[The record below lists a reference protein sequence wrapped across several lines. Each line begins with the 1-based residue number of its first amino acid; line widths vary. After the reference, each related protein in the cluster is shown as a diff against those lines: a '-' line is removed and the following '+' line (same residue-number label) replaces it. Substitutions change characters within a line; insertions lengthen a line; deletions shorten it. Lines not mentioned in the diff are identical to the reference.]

1 MQFFFSEEVKMKS
14 ILPTRL
20 LFVIFV
26 NLIVLTSKA
35 YSCPIIEVPLPER
48 VGNSSLIVEGKITDK
63 FSLWNNQQNLI
74 LTLHKVKV
82 FKIFKGSIRETEIEI
97 LAEGGRIGD
106 IDHIIYPNDNL
117 SIGDYGIF
125 CLEKSE
131 YSSLSGY
138 KGNFYKIYAT
148 KQGFIK
154 YDKLNNIATDYFK
167 EYKGLPETIYS
178 LIEKLTGQKFRE
190 IQKNDLFFDEKKDKK
205 DKPLVTINSFAPT
218 SITAG
223 TGSILAINGTDFGA
237 TRGSVRFRN
246 ADNGGIDYITV
257 SGATSIPY
265 WSNTDILVIVPKN
278 ACSGTIQV
286 VNSLNDVGTSSTS
299 LNIPYA
305 VQSASETLPI
315 FLVNL
320 NGSGGYTFR
329 FSQTFLRN
337 TAALNA
343 FLRALETW
351 RCGTYVNFGYTLT
364 PVQDSCPSYNNVNTI
379 TFTNQN
385 CDLSAGLLAQTRF
398 AYTNCGTGAFFYEMD
413 IIFSRGINWNFD
425 LNRTCTACVDFQS
438 VALHEIG
445 HCHCLAHSCGTNDV
459 MYYSLAN
466 DVERRF
472 LNYDSDLAGGNYIM
486 DSSRVFNRCSRSPM
500 EALNSSN
507 CSVTYSP
514 VAKFNVSATQGC
526 KSLSVNFNDQSENNP
541 TSWSWDIDNNGTYD
555 YFIQNPSHTYN
566 SPGSYSVKLK
576 VTNAIGSDSLIKN
589 NIINV
594 YPLPNP
600 DFLGDLSVCEND
612 SVIYTTTR
620 LSGNS
625 YLWSVTGGRISGVN
639 NSDTLKVIWSGGPNG
654 SVTLKQTVDST
665 GCTDSLTKSVV
676 INPLPSPKISGYEK
690 ICFGSQ
696 AVYTITPKPNVKS
709 EWFVN
714 GGIINGQSTN
724 DSVMVKWNSAGNN
737 AVKVIQTD
745 TITGCRDSA
754 LYSVIVYPLPVVEFH
769 GETNSC
775 INSQI
780 LYYVNGNDS
789 LSYYWSVINGRILTN
804 KENDSVTVIWDH
816 VGQGSIKV
824 VFVNDSTLC
833 LDSLAYD
840 VTIYQGPKNPIS
852 GDTVVCLNTIGNYY
866 SINDSGIEYNWK
878 ANNGTIL
885 GSNTNYQVQVLWDV
899 RSKNRLTLVQK
910 DLATGCIDST
920 IFDVTVNPL
929 PKASFNAGEE
939 ACLGCLVKYSANSSL
954 LFYKWEANK
963 GKIEGPDDKKDVSV
977 RWNDEGTGYLKLV
990 FTSPNTLCKD
1000 STTKNIEIRKLEPP
1014 PIIISS
1020 DVCEGTFDT
1029 VFTNNNQLY
1038 SLKWQVN
1045 GAKLGTNEKNSY
1057 AIVYWTNAGIAK
1069 IKLIRT
1075 IQFYDYIDSSE
1086 KQVVVNPKP
1095 EKPSII
1101 KDNDNLISSISAT
1114 EYDWYLNDLLIAT
1127 NTQNVFKPSK
1137 SGTYKLK
1144 IKNGFG
1150 CYSDFSDPVNVSV
1163 VSVDDGSVLGKLII
1177 KPNPASDK
1185 ISIEFTDNAD
1195 FTAIKF
1201 FDIMGKEVDI
1211 IPLNVMNNVV
1221 DIDLSNIPQGIYT
1234 IQVKEGSNIFIGKII
1249 VIK

>member
-1 MQFFFSEEVKMKS
+1 MKT

-20 LFVIFV
+20 LFVF
-26 NLIVLTSKA
+26 LISLLAMPGMT
-35 YSCPIIEVPLPER
+35 YSCPIIEVPLPVR
-48 VGNSSLIVEGKITDK
+48 VANSTLIIEGKIIDK

-74 LTLHKVKV
+74 LTIHKIKV
-82 FKIFKGSIRETEIEI
+82 FKVFKGNFQESEVEI
-97 LAEGGRIGD
+97 LTEGGKIGD
-106 IDHIIYPNDNL
+106 LEHIIYPNDNL
-117 SIGDYGIF
+117 IVGDYGIF

-148 KQGFIK
+148 KQGYIK
-154 YDKLNNIATDYFK
+154 FDKLNNVATDYFS

-178 LIEKLTGQKFRE
+178 IIEKLTGQKFRE
-190 IQKNDLFFDEKKDKK
+190 IQKNDLFNNEIKDNK
-205 DKPLVTINSFAPT
+205 DKPLVTINSFTPT

-237 TRGSVRFRN
+237 ARGSVRFRN

-257 SGATSIPY
+257 SGATSIPF
-265 WSNTDILVIVPKN
+265 WSETDILVIVPKN

-286 VNSLNDVGTSSTS
+286 VTTLNEVATSSTS
-299 LNIPYA
+299 LIVPYA
-305 VQSASETLPI
+305 VQSASETLPV

-329 FSQTFLRN
+329 FSQSFLRN

-385 CDLSAGLLAQTRF
+385 CDLSAGILAQTRF

-425 LNRTCTACVDFQS
+425 LNRTCTPCVDFQS
-438 VALHEIG
+438 VALHELG
-445 HCHCLAHSCGTNDV
+445 HCHSLGHSCGTNDV
-459 MYYSLAN
+459 MYYSMPN

-472 LNYDSDLAGGNYIM
+472 LNYDSDLAGGNFVM

-514 VAKFNVSATQGC
+514 VAKFSVSATQGC

-541 TSWSWDIDNNGTYD
+541 TNWSWDIDNNGTYD

-576 VTNAIGSDSLIKN
+576 VSNAVGSDSTIKI

-594 YPLPNP
+594 YPAPNP
-600 DFLGDLSVCEND
+600 NFLGDLSVCEND

-620 LSGNS
+620 LNGNS

-639 NSDTLKVIWSGGPNG
+639 NSDTLKVIWLGGPNG
-654 SVTLKQTVDST
+654 SITLKQTVDST

-690 ICFGSQ
+690 LCFGSQ
-696 AVYTITPKPNVKS
+696 AIYKVTPKPNVKS

-714 GGIINGQSTN
+714 GGVINGQNNN
-724 DSVMVKWNSAGNN
+724 DSVIVNWNRAGNN
-737 AVKVIQTD
+737 TVKVIQTD
-745 TITGCRDSA
+745 TLSSCRDSA
-754 LYSVIVYPLPVVEFH
+754 LFSVIVHPLPVVEFN

-775 INSQI
+775 LNTQI
-780 LYYVNGNDS
+780 LYYVKGNDS
-789 LSYYWSVINGRILTN
+789 LSYYWSITNGRFLSN
-804 KENDSVTVIWDH
+804 KENDSVTVIWDNI
-816 VGQGSIKV
+816 GQGTIKV

-833 LDSLAYD
+833 LDSLVRN
-840 VTIYQGPKNPIS
+840 VTIFQAPSNPIS
-852 GDTVVCLNTIGNYY
+852 GDSVVCLNTIGNYY
-866 SINDSGIEYNWK
+866 TINDSGIEYNWK
-878 ANNGTIL
+878 AHNGTIL
-885 GSNTNYQVQVLWDV
+885 GSNSNYQVQVLWDV

-910 DLATGCIDST
+910 DLATGCIDSS
-920 IFDVTVNPL
+920 IFDVTVNAL
-929 PKASFNAGEE
+929 PRATFNAESE
-939 ACLGCLVKYSANSSL
+939 AYSGCLFKYSANASAL
-954 LFYKWEANK
+954 IYKWVANK
-963 GKIEGPDDKKDVSV
+963 GKIEGPDDGKEVSV
-977 RWNDEGTGYLKLV
+977 RWTEEGTGYLRLV
-990 FTSPNTLCKD
+990 LTNPSTKCKD
-1000 STTKNIEIRKLEPP
+1000 SITKNIEIRKLEPP

-1029 VFTNNNQLY
+1029 VFTSNNQIY

-1045 GAKLGTNEKNSY
+1045 GAKLATNEINSY
-1057 AIVYWTNAGIAK
+1057 AIVYWNNIGIAK
-1069 IKLIRT
+1069 IKLVRT
-1075 IQFYDYIDSSE
+1075 IQFYDYVDSSE
-1086 KQVVVNPKP
+1086 KEVIVNPKP

-1101 KDNDNLISSISAT
+1101 KDNDNLISSISAA

-1127 NTQNVFKPSK
+1127 NSQNVFKPTK

-1150 CYSDFSDPVNVSV
+1150 CYSDFSDPVNVSI
-1163 VSVDDGSVLGKLII
+1163 VSVDYDIDLDKLII
-1177 KPNPASDK
+1177 KPNPARDK
-1185 ISIEFTDNAD
+1185 ISVELNNVSELTG
-1195 FTAIKF
+1195 IKL
-1201 FDIMGKEVDI
+1201 FDIMGREIDGIFPKVTTNI
-1211 IPLNVMNNVV
+1211 I
-1221 DIDLSNIPQGIYT
+1221 DIDLSHVTQGIYT
-1234 IQVKEGSNIFIGKII
+1234 LQIREGANTIIGKII